1 MNVQGKVW
9 GTTAALIER
18 PVFSIHL
25 LDIRAGG
32 YSSEHRH
39 ERKLNHFYVITGTL
53 EIRQWP
59 ANGHAAETPDVTVLN
74 AGDSMTVPI
83 GVWHQFHAVTDCV
96 CLETYESSPVEDDIE
111 RRTHGGIEHDA

>member
-1 MNVQGKVW
+1 MIVQ
-9 GTTAALIER
+9 R

-25 LDIRAGG
+25 LEINAGG

-39 ERKLNHFYVITGTL
+39 ERKLNHFYVIRGTL

-59 ANGHAAETPDVTVLN
+59 PNLQGVWPPDVTVLN

-83 GVWHQFHAVTDCV
+83 GVWHQFHAPVECV
-96 CLETYESSPVEDDIE
+96 CLETYESSPIEDDIE
-111 RRTHGGIEHDA
+111 RRTHGGVMTEQNVAGLP